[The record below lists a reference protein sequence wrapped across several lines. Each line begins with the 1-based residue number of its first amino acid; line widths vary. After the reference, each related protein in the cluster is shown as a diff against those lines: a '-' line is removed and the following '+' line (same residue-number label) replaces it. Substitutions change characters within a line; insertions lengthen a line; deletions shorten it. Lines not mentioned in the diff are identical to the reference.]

1 MVMSFLSRDID
12 SCSLPFV
19 MKSLPR
25 PGIMLYNV
33 HMYRRVIV
41 YNVHIQVGSTDS
53 GPEDSLT
60 PDSTH
65 ATAIWQQ
72 MHIHLQIQQYGNTTY
87 SKEKNQR
94 TIIWPNGPIFMMFWN
109 CSYMSRSVNWPENS
123 VTVNVLMQNQRANLD
138 INDFDLLTN
147 TTEYFTLTAHV
158 Q

>member
-1 MVMSFLSRDID
+1 MLSMMVMSFLSRDID

-72 MHIHLQIQQYGNTTY
+72 MHIHLQIQQYGNTMY
-87 SKEKNQR
+87 SKEKKSAYHNL
-94 TIIWPNGPIFMMFWN
+94 TEWSHFHD
-109 CSYMSRSVNWPENS
+109 
-123 VTVNVLMQNQRANLD
+123 VLELFIHVSQCE
-138 INDFDLLTN
+138 LT
-147 TTEYFTLTAHV
+147 
-158 Q
+158 